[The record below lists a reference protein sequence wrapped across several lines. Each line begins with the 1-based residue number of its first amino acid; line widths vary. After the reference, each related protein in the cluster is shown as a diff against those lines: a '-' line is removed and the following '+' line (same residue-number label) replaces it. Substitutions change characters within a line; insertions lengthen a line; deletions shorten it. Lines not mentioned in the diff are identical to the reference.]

1 MNNNEKKVFFIDY
14 HGDPSVGIFPMVA
27 KVTFE
32 DPIIYCFRIRIM
44 DIRKM
49 LANHYDVPVEQV
61 YTEVE
66 WNALQDDELDKEME
80 QWAKASEE
88 DEKALIEH
96 MEKCSGCPECVL

>member
-1 MNNNEKKVFFIDY
+1 
-14 HGDPSVGIFPMVA
+14 
-27 KVTFE
+27 
-32 DPIIYCFRIRIM
+32 
-44 DIRKM
+44 
-49 LANHYDVPVEQV
+49 VEQV